1 MLIGGFQK
9 CSMIDYPDKLSAIV
23 FSQGCNFR
31 CPYCHNPELVLPAK
45 FNVSLKDDE
54 IIGFLKTRIGKLD
67 GVVLTGGEVCLQ
79 KDLIQFAEKIKDLG
93 FLIKLDTNGSK
104 PDVVEKFLDKK
115 LVDYFAMDIKTSPKK
130 YKDFFASK
138 ISFSSILA
146 SIKLIMN
153 SGVEYEF
160 RTTVVKSLLTN
171 EDFIQIGETIN
182 GAERYYLQKFVVT
195 KLLDE
200 NYRTAL
206 SYSNTELEEI
216 KSIMGNYVKLVT
228 IR

>member
-171 EDFIQIGETIN
+171 EDFIHIGETIN

>member
-115 LVDYFAMDIKTSPKK
+115 LVDYFAMDIKTSPKNIRI
-130 YKDFFASK
+130 F
-138 ISFSSILA
+138 LH
-146 SIKLIMN
+146 L
-153 SGVEYEF
+153 
-160 RTTVVKSLLTN
+160 
-171 EDFIQIGETIN
+171 
-182 GAERYYLQKFVVT
+182 
-195 KLLDE
+195 
-200 NYRTAL
+200 
-206 SYSNTELEEI
+206 
-216 KSIMGNYVKLVT
+216 KLVFQVFWLQ
-228 IR
+228 